1 MADEI
6 KEITEAETKDFD
18 EAFLG
23 DIEGED
29 SFDLPETAA
38 EGEGACERG
47 LSFVYCDGQW
57 RKLVNDRGHHYF
69 AHYGN
74 GKFFR
79 AGPRIYVAS
88 T

>member
-1 MADEI
+1 MPGEAR
-6 KEITEAETKDFD
+6 EITAAESEEFD

-23 DIEGED
+23 DIEADE
-29 SFDLPETAA
+29 SFDLPESAQQ
-38 EGEGACERG
+38 GEGACQRG
-47 LSFVYCDGQW
+47 LSFVYCEGRW

-79 AGPRIYVAS
+79 CGSKLYVAS